1 MASKNPE
8 LTERE
13 RQILEAVIRFYVE
26 SAEPAGSRAI
36 SRRFMLG
43 VSPATIR
50 NTMSDLEEKG
60 FLFHPHTSAGRIPTD
75 MAYRVYVDELMR
87 VRPLETAERFTLAQE
102 ISAGG
107 SAIESILRRAAQS
120 LGVLTQELGVAL
132 GPRMEQAV
140 LEKLELVRLTSE
152 KLILV
157 LSLRGGAVRTI
168 FIEVPGEIAD
178 DALLEVQ
185 VVLNERLAGLS
196 LGEIRTSLGSRLR
209 DVTAG
214 TGSTELLN
222 IFLQEGDAL
231 FDVPSPDDAQAVV
244 LGQASLLAD
253 KPEFATG
260 ERMRRLIEMT
270 ETRAELA
277 TLLRSRSSATGVS
290 ISIGSENGSAIPGGL
305 TVVTAEYHAGGLS
318 GVIGVIGPTRMSYEK
333 VIALVTHTSSLV
345 TDLLA

>member
-1 MASKNPE
+1 MSSTE
-8 LTERE
+8 LTDRE

-26 SAEPAGSRAI
+26 SAEPAGSRSI

-50 NTMSDLEEKG
+50 NTMSDLEAKG

-75 MAYRVYVDELMR
+75 KAYRVYVDELMQ
-87 VRPLETAERFTLAQE
+87 VRPLESVERFQLAQE

-132 GPRMEQAV
+132 GPRMEQAI

-178 DALLEVQ
+178 EALLEVQ
-185 VVLNERLAGLS
+185 VVLNERLAGLT
-196 LGEIRTSLGSRLR
+196 LGEIRQSLGSRLR
-209 DVTAG
+209 DATAATA

-231 FDVPSPDDAQAVV
+231 FDMPSQEDGATVV

-253 KPEFATG
+253 KPEFASG
-260 ERMRRLIEMT
+260 EKMRRLIEMT

-277 TLLRSRSSATGVS
+277 TLLRSRSSASGVS
-290 ISIGSENGSAIPGGL
+290 ISIGSEHGSALPGGM
-305 TVVTAEYHAGGLS
+305 TVVTAEYHAGSLS